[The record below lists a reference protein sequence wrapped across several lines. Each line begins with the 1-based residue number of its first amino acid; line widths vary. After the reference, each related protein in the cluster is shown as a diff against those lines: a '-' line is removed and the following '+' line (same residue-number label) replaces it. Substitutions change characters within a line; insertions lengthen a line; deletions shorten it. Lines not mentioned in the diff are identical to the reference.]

1 MVSKNRKILLIGD
14 GYIGQFLFSSLNER
28 GFDCTVISKTI
39 KENSNK
45 KIERRYQDL
54 TSKFLGNFT
63 HIFWFAGHSSVEKSK
78 SDPIGAMRNNVVS
91 LFELAC
97 KLPASAKLVYAS
109 SASVYSGLEGGKI
122 SSIGDGLLSSV
133 NEYDSSKK
141 SFDLLI
147 ENVDFNAVGLRM
159 GTVCGYSSKL
169 RPELIFNAMNIS
181 ALEKKLVNV
190 TNKRSFRTILF
201 LDDLL
206 CTVLD
211 QLETQRTSQKFL
223 NVGSLNLSIG
233 DLANNI
239 ADFYGVPVV
248 DHGDTGTY
256 SFSMNFEH
264 CSENSLR
271 PDLIQSQCLK
281 FKEAYQK

>member
-1 MVSKNRKILLIGD
+1 MVSKDRKLLLIGD
-14 GYIGQFLFSSLNER
+14 GYIGQFLFNSLNKR
-28 GFDCTVISKTI
+28 GHECTVISQSI
-39 KENSNK
+39 KDNSDK
-45 KIERRYQDL
+45 KIARRFQDL
-54 TSKFLGNFT
+54 TSSFLANFT
-63 HIFWFAGHSSVEKSK
+63 HILWFAGHSSVAKSK
-78 SDPIGAMRNNVVS
+78 LDPIGAMRNNVIS

-97 KLPASAKLVYAS
+97 KLPVDAKLIYAS
-109 SASVYSGLEGGKI
+109 SASVYSGLEDGKI

-141 SFDLLI
+141 SFDLLM

-159 GTVCGYSSKL
+159 GTVCGYSPKL
-169 RPELIFNAMNIS
+169 RSELIFNAMNIS

-190 TNKRSFRTILF
+190 TNKKSLRTILF

-211 QLETQRTSQKFL
+211 QLETQRTSQNFI

-233 DLANNI
+233 ELANTI
-239 ADFYGVPVV
+239 ADFYGVPVI

-256 SFSMNFEH
+256 SFSMNFEP
-264 CSENSLR
+264 CSQNSLR
-271 PDLIQSQCLK
+271 PDLIQSQCLQ